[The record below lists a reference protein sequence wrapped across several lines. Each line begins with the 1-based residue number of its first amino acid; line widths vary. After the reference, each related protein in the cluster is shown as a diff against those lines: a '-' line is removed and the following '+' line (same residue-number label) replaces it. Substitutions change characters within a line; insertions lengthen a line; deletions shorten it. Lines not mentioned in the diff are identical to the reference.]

1 MRELMYDFCIYI
13 CAWIA
18 SLILVGTGLSAVYL
32 IMGLIKGVL
41 ND

>member
-1 MRELMYDFCIYI
+1 MNAFWSFIRAYI

-18 SLILVGTGLSAVYL
+18 SLILVGIGLSAVYL

-41 ND
+41 NG

>member
-1 MRELMYDFCIYI
+1 MNAFNAYI

-18 SLILVGTGLSAVYL
+18 SLILTGIGLSAVYL

>member
-1 MRELMYDFCIYI
+1 MNAFWPYI

-18 SLILVGTGLSAVYL
+18 SLILTGIGLSILHL

>member
-1 MRELMYDFCIYI
+1 MNAFCAYI

-18 SLILVGTGLSAVYL
+18 GLILAGIGLSAVYL

-41 ND
+41 NG